1 MRNTPKTNA
10 YIEGPFQI
18 WTFMDEYKPTYVS
31 VRAVGLRCFF
41 LHDFFHSLRGVYT
54 TSVANYQHI
63 DQGF

>member
-1 MRNTPKTNA
+1 MKNTPKTNA

-31 VRAVGLRCFF
+31 VRAVGLRCSFF
-41 LHDFFHSLRGVYT
+41 YT
-54 TSVANYQHI
+54 TSLIPWGGFTLVANYQHI